1 MASLIRFDWAIKR
14 ILRNKADY
22 CIVEGLLTVLLGK
35 QIHIKSLLE
44 SESNKETESDKFNRV
59 DILAEDEKGELMI
72 FEIQN
77 NRELDYFHRMAY
89 GTSKVL
95 SEYLKEGEPY
105 DMIRKVYSINIVYFS
120 LGQGE
125 DYAYHGTTQFVS
137 MHDENDILK
146 LSAAQR
152 KAFGCDMPSDVFPEY
167 YLLRVD
173 KFDKLAT
180 TPLDE
185 WISFLKTSEIPV
197 TFNAPGLPEA
207 RERLRVDSLTDEEKK
222 DYHRMMENLRYQRS
236 VIKTGREE
244 GRAEGRAEGWVEGRK
259 EGLVEGRK
267 EGLVEGRKEGL
278 VEGRKEGLVEG
289 RKEGAIRIAQ
299 NMKQEGLPVSLIT
312 KMTGLSEE
320 EINKL

>member
-1 MASLIRFDWAIKR
+1 MADLIRFDWAIKR

-22 CIVEGLLTVLLGK
+22 CIVEGLLTVLLGR
-35 QIHIKSLLE
+35 QIRIKSLLE
-44 SESNKETESDKFNRV
+44 SEGNKETESDKFNRV

-105 DMIRKVYSINIVYFS
+105 EKIRKVYSINIVYFS
-120 LGQGE
+120 LGQGD
-125 DYAYHGTTQFVS
+125 DYAYRGTTQFVS

-152 KAFGCDMPSDVFPEY
+152 RAFGCDMPSDVFPEY

-207 RERLRVDSLTDEEKK
+207 RERLRVDSLSDEEKK

-244 GRAEGRAEGWVEGRK
+244 GREEGLIEGRKEGLIKGRK

-267 EGLVEGRKEGL
+267 EST
-278 VEGRKEGLVEG
+278 
-289 RKEGAIRIAQ
+289 IQIAQ
-299 NMKQEGLPVSLIT
+299 NMKKEGLSVSMIA

-320 EINKL
+320 EVSRL

>member
-207 RERLRVDSLTDEEKK
+207 RERLRVDSLTEE
-222 DYHRMMENLRYQRS
+222 NQQRLL
-236 VIKTGREE
+236 VKIK
-244 GRAEGRAEGWVEGRK
+244 
-259 EGLVEGRK
+259 
-267 EGLVEGRKEGL
+267 
-278 VEGRKEGLVEG
+278 
-289 RKEGAIRIAQ
+289 
-299 NMKQEGLPVSLIT
+299 
-312 KMTGLSEE
+312 
-320 EINKL
+320 

>member
-1 MASLIRFDWAIKR
+1 MADLIRFDWAIKR

-22 CIVEGLLTVLLGK
+22 CIVEGLLTVLLGR
-35 QIHIKSLLE
+35 QIRIKSLLE
-44 SESNKETESDKFNRV
+44 SEGNKETESDKFNRV

-105 DMIRKVYSINIVYFS
+105 EKIRKVYSINIVYLKIRKVYSINIVYFS
-120 LGQGE
+120 LGQGD
-125 DYAYHGTTQFVS
+125 DYAYRGTTQFVS

-152 KAFGCDMPSDVFPEY
+152 RAFGCDMPSDVFPEY

-197 TFNAPGLPEA
+197 TFN
-207 RERLRVDSLTDEEKK
+207 
-222 DYHRMMENLRYQRS
+222 S
-236 VIKTGREE
+236 VVSSR
-244 GRAEGRAEGWVEGRK
+244 
-259 EGLVEGRK
+259 LVERK
-267 EGLVEGRKEGL
+267 AERKVERK
-278 VEGRKEGLVEG
+278 VVRK
-289 RKEGAIRIAQ
+289 A
-299 NMKQEGLPVSLIT
+299 
-312 KMTGLSEE
+312 
-320 EINKL
+320 

>member
-1 MASLIRFDWAIKR
+1 MADLIRFDWAIKR

-22 CIVEGLLTVLLGK
+22 CIVEGLLTVLLGR
-35 QIHIKSLLE
+35 QIRIKSLLE
-44 SESNKETESDKFNRV
+44 SEGNKETESDKFNRV

-72 FEIQN
+72 FDIQN
-77 NRELDYFHRMAY
+77 NRELDYFHRMTY

-105 DMIRKVYSINIVYFS
+105 EKIRKVYSINIVYFS
-120 LGQGE
+120 LGQGD
-125 DYAYHGTTQFVS
+125 DYAYRGTTQFVS

-207 RERLRVDSLTDEEKK
+207 RERLRVDSLSDEEKK

-244 GRAEGRAEGWVEGRK
+244 GREEGLIEGRK
-259 EGLVEGRK
+259 EGRRESM
-267 EGLVEGRKEGL
+267 
-278 VEGRKEGLVEG
+278 
-289 RKEGAIRIAQ
+289 IQIAQ
-299 NMKQEGLPVSLIT
+299 NMKKEGLSVSLIV
-312 KMTGLSEE
+312 KMTGLFEE
-320 EINKL
+320 EINRL

>member
-1 MASLIRFDWAIKR
+1 M
-14 ILRNKADY
+14 
-22 CIVEGLLTVLLGK
+22 
-35 QIHIKSLLE
+35 
-44 SESNKETESDKFNRV
+44 
-59 DILAEDEKGELMI
+59 
-72 FEIQN
+72 
-77 NRELDYFHRMAY
+77 
-89 GTSKVL
+89 
-95 SEYLKEGEPY
+95 
-105 DMIRKVYSINIVYFS
+105 
-120 LGQGE
+120 
-125 DYAYHGTTQFVS
+125 
-137 MHDENDILK
+137 
-146 LSAAQR
+146 
-152 KAFGCDMPSDVFPEY
+152 
-167 YLLRVD
+167 D

-244 GRAEGRAEGWVEGRK
+244 GRAEGRE

-278 VEGRKEGLVEG
+278 VEGRKEG

-320 EINKL
+320 EIKKL

>member
-1 MASLIRFDWAIKR
+1 MANLVSFDWAIKR
-14 ILRNKADY
+14 LLRNKADY

-35 QIHIKSLLE
+35 QIRINSLLE
-44 SESNKETESDKFNRV
+44 SEGNKETEEDKFNRV
-59 DILAEDEKGELMI
+59 DILAEDETGELMI

-105 DMIRKVYSINIVYFS
+105 EKIRKVYSIHIVYFS
-120 LGQGE
+120 LGQGD

-137 MHDENDILK
+137 MHDKNDILN
-146 LSAAQR
+146 LSEAQR
-152 KAFGCDMPSDVFPEY
+152 KAFGCDTPSDIFPEY

-173 KFDKLAT
+173 KFDKLAS

-185 WISFLKTSEIPV
+185 WISFLKTSEIPIN
-197 TFNAPGLPEA
+197 FNAPGLPEA
-207 RERLRVDSLTDEEKK
+207 RERLRVDSLSDEERK
-222 DYHRMMENLRYQRS
+222 DYHRRMENLRYLRS
-236 VIKTGREE
+236 VINTGRVEGFTKGLEKGEKKGREE
-244 GRAEGRAEGWVEGRK
+244 GIK
-259 EGLVEGRK
+259 EGIIK
-267 EGLVEGRKEGL
+267 T
-278 VEGRKEGLVEG
+278 
-289 RKEGAIRIAQ
+289 AQ
-299 NMKQEGLPVSLIT
+299 NMKKEGLTISLIA

>member
-1 MASLIRFDWAIKR
+1 MDNLIRFDWAIKK

-22 CIVEGLLTVLLGK
+22 CIVEGLLTVLLGC
-35 QIHIKSLLE
+35 QIRIKSLLE
-44 SESNKETESDKFNRV
+44 SEGNKETESDKFNRV
-59 DILAEDEKGELMI
+59 DILAEDEAGELMI

-105 DMIRKVYSINIVYFS
+105 EKIRKVYSINIVYFS
-120 LGQGE
+120 LGQGD
-125 DYAYHGTTQFVS
+125 DYAYRGTTQFVS

-146 LSAAQR
+146 LSDAQR
-152 KAFGCDMPSDVFPEY
+152 NAFGCMTPSDIFPEY

-207 RERLRVDSLTDEEKK
+207 RERLRLDSLSDEEKK
-222 DYHRMMENLRYQRS
+222 DYRRMMENLRYQRS
-236 VIKTGREE
+236 VIETGRAEGREE
-244 GRAEGRAEGWVEGRK
+244 GRAEGRAEGIAEGRA
-259 EGLVEGRK
+259 EGIAEGRA
-267 EGLVEGRKEGL
+267 EGIAEGRAEALADAYNEKLSSARNLKALGTLSDAQIAAALGL
-278 VEGRKEGLVEG
+278 TD
-289 RKEGAIRIAQ
+289 
-299 NMKQEGLPVSLIT
+299 QEVALA
-312 KMTGLSEE
+312 
-320 EINKL
+320 

>member
-1 MASLIRFDWAIKR
+1 
-14 ILRNKADY
+14 
-22 CIVEGLLTVLLGK
+22 LLTVLLGK
-35 QIHIKSLLE
+35 QIRIKSLLE

-244 GRAEGRAEGWVEGRK
+244 GRAEGREEGR
-259 EGLVEGRK
+259 E
-267 EGLVEGRKEGL
+267 
-278 VEGRKEGLVEG
+278 EG
-289 RKEGAIRIAQ
+289 RKEGAIQIAQ
-299 NMKQEGLPVSLIT
+299 NMKKEGLPISLIA

-320 EINKL
+320 EIKKL

>member
-1 MASLIRFDWAIKR
+1 MADLIRFDWAIKR
-14 ILRNKADY
+14 ILRNKVDY
-22 CIVEGLLTVLLGK
+22 CIVEGLLTVLLGR
-35 QIHIKSLLE
+35 QIRIKSLLE
-44 SESNKETESDKFNRV
+44 SEGNKETESDKFNRV

-105 DMIRKVYSINIVYFS
+105 EKIRKVYSINIVYFS
-120 LGQGE
+120 LGQGD
-125 DYAYHGTTQFVS
+125 DYAYRGTTQFVS

-207 RERLRVDSLTDEEKK
+207 RERLRVDSLSDEEKK

-244 GRAEGRAEGWVEGRK
+244 GREEGLIEGRK
-259 EGLVEGRK
+259 EGRRESM
-267 EGLVEGRKEGL
+267 
-278 VEGRKEGLVEG
+278 
-289 RKEGAIRIAQ
+289 IQIAQ
-299 NMKQEGLPVSLIT
+299 NMKKEGLSVSLIV
-312 KMTGLSEE
+312 KMTGLAEE